1 VLEKIR
7 DCRNC
12 IKMLDIYYT
21 QMEDGKKVQNIVFEY
36 CENNLEDVIQNAK
49 KADKPIPMSEI
60 KELMRQ
66 ILQGM
71 AYVHA

>member
-1 VLEKIR
+1 
-7 DCRNC
+7 
-12 IKMLDIYYT
+12 
-21 QMEDGKKVQNIVFEY
+21 MEDGKKVQNIVFEY

>member
-1 VLEKIR
+1 MLEKIR